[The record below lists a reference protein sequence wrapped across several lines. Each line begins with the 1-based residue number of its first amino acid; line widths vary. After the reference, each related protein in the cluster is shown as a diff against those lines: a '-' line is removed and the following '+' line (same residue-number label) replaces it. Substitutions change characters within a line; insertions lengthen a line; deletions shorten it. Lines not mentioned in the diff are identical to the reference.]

1 MKIVGEVTKAPKVLG
16 MTVGTQNTDQTGARE
31 ELVGHLKSPPK
42 GLVLCRRALWGGG
55 AGFHRWRSG
64 GKATG
69 GELLAGPEESTILSV
84 DRRRGEKKAE
94 LSKPRE
100 ELGFS
105 LRAKGSHGRSADL
118 G

>member
-55 AGFHRWRSG
+55 RIPQVEKW
-64 GKATG
+64 
-69 GELLAGPEESTILSV
+69 GEGNRGRTVSRT
-84 DRRRGEKKAE
+84 RGEYNSE
-94 LSKPRE
+94 CRQETRRE
-100 ELGFS
+100 
-105 LRAKGSHGRSADL
+105 KG
-118 G
+118 